1 MALVARGSWLAL
13 ALVSLVAQGC
23 GGAAQKEP
31 ASPPAQS
38 VGGADGASPAP
49 SSAPSVGAAPTGKP
63 QDEGDLGS
71 ATAQPMNRSPEPIKN
86 DGGGSSNKPGA
97 ESPKPLAAQ
106 ALAGKLTDREVRA
119 TLERN
124 FQHFDGCYAHVGST
138 KVKGKVTAKITIG
151 PSGDVSEAKLVDSS
165 FKQAKFNDC
174 VLAAFKKI
182 RFTAPDGG
190 ATGVFTVPVD
200 FEADQLK

>member
-1 MALVARGSWLAL
+1 MALGARGSWLAL
-13 ALVSLVAQGC
+13 ALVSLASAGC
-23 GGAAQKEP
+23 GGAAQKE
-31 ASPPAQS
+31 AGAPP
-38 VGGADGASPAP
+38 
-49 SSAPSVGAAPTGKP
+49 APSVGSDGAQPAPSAAPGSAPTGLP
-63 QDEGDLGS
+63 ADERDANAVDGQG
-71 ATAQPMNRSPEPIKN
+71 QGQGPERAIE
-86 DGGGSSNKPGA
+86 GGSSKKPAA